1 MDAHLTSTSPFLA
14 GLVTSGLIIL
24 AYMMFF
30 RFVDFLFAGYMDRR
44 AGIILPLTTFAIV
57 FTQAYFDTTWWFDI
71 LQILG
76 CVITFLSITIAL
88 EIRFPY
94 LGSFFRSCLWDYRI
108 KSEESE

>member
-1 MDAHLTSTSPFLA
+1 MDAHLTSNSPFLV
-14 GLVTSGLIIL
+14 GLVTSGLIVI

-44 AGIILPLTTFAIV
+44 LGLIFALTTFVIG

-76 CVITFLSITIAL
+76 SVITFLVITVAL

-94 LGSFFRSCLWDYRI
+94 LGSFFRSCLWDYRV
-108 KSEESE
+108 SESED